1 MQIIEQTN
9 RTILFEK
16 FNDSKYNILTLIGD
30 VDNLE
35 SLEDEKVEEINKY
48 LLVSSFDEF
57 IEKFDPCIYSYMDVE
72 NRKIAYSLVKNPNIP
87 DNLYTTIHINNEN
100 SFIKMLSTLMEN
112 RKNIDLKNIDFKYE
126 DILELISPRKIIN
139 DIKQTRKEI
148 NYLYSKYVELSDDNP
163 KKLDIGDSLNYKFS
177 LASKNYNNVLSMLPL
192 AIEDIKTR
200 LSIGEDKNQISVDN
214 IKLGYLEFS
223 DKGELEFIENTFEK
237 EKPKLLTN
245 NSQELSLIF
254 KEDYMT
260 NTENPKEYIAD
271 LVSRTFVPITMSNVD
286 INIENEVNNY
296 NQYLELYKQS
306 QEDFIKSA
314 RSLIEKIIGV
324 KLFFE
329 QYDIT
334 QKFMTPKL
342 LITNIENEMLISPKS
357 KEKLEKYLN
366 TVNGKNE
373 FTNTIWFAIYPN
385 ISLKEEYA
393 KNNKRI
399 FKNNNTINN
408 SDTNSIENLSNI
420 MDILSKYRIQV
431 YVSFERGNDTS
442 FDSLSISG
450 IEKYVSKTK
459 LVENKK
465 YSEYIIPVIP
475 NFTIIPKDKSGI
487 KLDRKAI
494 FINDKIEFSDNKL
507 DEVEFFINGIYVD
520 SSYIAAGICGAYQCP
535 IFLKQKFRNVLSN
548 NPGVRFN
555 IEENDNGYIVKTT
568 MAREISGFTNNIKER
583 INSDNYG
590 FIFASELGHINN
602 DKITNITVYKARNL
616 LKSQNGYYEPI
627 YKTLTTTYIER
638 IIRYITN
645 DFKSD
650 KLNYF
655 FSNSPTSQKSIWL
668 KEVNYINSII
678 KKGDDISHNIDIEN
692 NTCQLNFT
700 FAGEIKN
707 LKIEIN
713 KNI

>member
-72 NRKIAYSLVKNPNIP
+72 NRKIAYSLVKNPTIP

-254 KEDYMT
+254 REDYMT

-334 QKFMTPKL
+334 QKFMTPK
-342 LITNIENEMLISPKS
+342 
-357 KEKLEKYLN
+357 
-366 TVNGKNE
+366 
-373 FTNTIWFAIYPN
+373 
-385 ISLKEEYA
+385 
-393 KNNKRI
+393 
-399 FKNNNTINN
+399 
-408 SDTNSIENLSNI
+408 
-420 MDILSKYRIQV
+420 
-431 YVSFERGNDTS
+431 
-442 FDSLSISG
+442 
-450 IEKYVSKTK
+450 
-459 LVENKK
+459 
-465 YSEYIIPVIP
+465 
-475 NFTIIPKDKSGI
+475 
-487 KLDRKAI
+487 
-494 FINDKIEFSDNKL
+494 
-507 DEVEFFINGIYVD
+507 
-520 SSYIAAGICGAYQCP
+520 
-535 IFLKQKFRNVLSN
+535 
-548 NPGVRFN
+548 
-555 IEENDNGYIVKTT
+555 
-568 MAREISGFTNNIKER
+568 
-583 INSDNYG
+583 
-590 FIFASELGHINN
+590 
-602 DKITNITVYKARNL
+602 
-616 LKSQNGYYEPI
+616 
-627 YKTLTTTYIER
+627 
-638 IIRYITN
+638 
-645 DFKSD
+645 
-650 KLNYF
+650 
-655 FSNSPTSQKSIWL
+655 
-668 KEVNYINSII
+668 
-678 KKGDDISHNIDIEN
+678 
-692 NTCQLNFT
+692 
-700 FAGEIKN
+700 
-707 LKIEIN
+707 
-713 KNI
+713 